1 MLHASLCA
9 KIMVFRRITRIIGIV
24 LNERTVVIGG
34 CEPHAKKTQVRLNQN
49 VEEFQFKR
57 TCVSGKTYLCF
68 SSNASTFSGA
78 YLLGKFMPGLRSS
91 SMAFFMLS
99 FSVLIT
105 WKYSFMSQMS
115 RASRAF
121 SCVLISGSAVRNWGS
136 L

>member
-1 MLHASLCA
+1 MNTKTKRNFHFIHNLSHSSNESPQKSSLSIPSQKA
-9 KIMVFRRITRIIGIV
+9 QKHIS
-24 LNERTVVIGG
+24 
-34 CEPHAKKTQVRLNQN
+34 QN
-49 VEEFQFKR
+49 TSTFEFKR

-78 YLLGKFMPGLRSS
+78 YLLGKFMPGLCSS
-91 SMAFFMLS
+91 SIAFFMLS

-121 SCVLISGSAVRNWGS
+121 SCVLISGSAVRNWAS

>member
-1 MLHASLCA
+1 MSA
-9 KIMVFRRITRIIGIV
+9 KVQKKNV
-24 LNERTVVIGG
+24 KKERNGAYYGKNSVIGG
-34 CEPHAKKTQVRLNQN
+34 REPHVKKTQGRLNQN
-49 VEEFQFKR
+49 AEEFQFKR
-57 TCVSGKTYLCF
+57 TCVLGKTYLCF
-68 SSNASTFSGA
+68 KSNASTFSKA

-121 SCVLISGSAVRNWGS
+121 SWVLTSGSAVRNCAS